1 MASQEEQHQ
10 QGWRDL
16 EVQYLAKVAG
26 GGLTKPLLTNAQR
39 ATTKA
44 AESVKHKN
52 NGTYIPPSDPAVL
65 KSLGVTHIPKRTSVT
80 RNPQGRILIHTQP
93 KLVE

>member
-65 KSLGVTHIPKRTSVT
+65 RALGIKNTPEGKSLT
-80 RNPQGRILIHTQP
+80 RSPSGKRILVHTQD
-93 KLVE
+93 

>member
-1 MASQEEQHQ
+1 MTYQEDQHQ

-16 EVQYLAKVAG
+16 EEQFLAKVAG
-26 GGLTKPLLTNAQR
+26 GSLRTPFLTNAQR
-39 ATTKA
+39 AATKA
-44 AESVKHKN
+44 AESVKNKN